1 MPKPDIIHE
10 KEKETLSVN
19 QTLLQSKSH
28 TVADISAQKKTEQC
42 LQDSEEWL
50 MQVIQ
55 AANMGTFTWDIHTGH
70 FSFSECLANIYGY
83 SPTATL
89 TNKDLTEAVYEE
101 DKAIAVKA
109 FEKSLTTGILL
120 YEVRIV
126 LPDINQTIRWIRV
139 NAKIAFDKKQT
150 PVKMQGIVI
159 DITEQK
165 ESEQRVRESE
175 ERLRLAAEAAE
186 LGMWDLDLVTG
197 LTVTS
202 SEHRKIFGYP
212 KSEQWS
218 RAKFMQFLH
227 TDDRDMVEHCFKEC
241 LSTGRMAYE
250 ARIIINNGTERWIRV
265 NGTTMYDKKHTPV
278 RVLGTI
284 LDITEQKKAKEEL
297 ENMVLE
303 RTQELLRSNKE
314 LETSNHELEQFAYIA
329 SHDLQEPLRKIQ
341 TFADMVK
348 DHLNDKAIAERYF
361 TKINSS
367 AQRMSMLIN
376 DVLNYSRLTKTGEQF
391 VNTDLNKILKQVLY
405 DFELLIEQKQ
415 ATITYDK
422 MPVIKGIPLQISQL
436 FSNLISNSL
445 KFAETN
451 PKITITSR
459 ILPKDE
465 VEKHPR
471 LHADNTYVELVL
483 KDNGI
488 GFEQQYAEQIFII
501 FQRLNNQ
508 KAYSG
513 TGIGLALCK
522 KIVEHHDGI
531 ITAHSNQ
538 GNGATFT
545 IILPIK
551 H

>member
-10 KEKETLSVN
+10 KEKEALSVN
-19 QTLLQSKSH
+19 QTLSQNRSQAI
-28 TVADISAQKKTEQC
+28 ADTSAQKTTNQYEQEN
-42 LQDSEEWL
+42 EEWL
-50 MQVIQ
+50 RQVID
-55 AANMGTFTWDIHTGH
+55 AADMGTFSWDMLTGQFN
-70 FSFSECLANIYGY
+70 FSNRLAIIYGY
-83 SPTATL
+83 SNTATL
-89 TNKDLTEAVYEE
+89 ANNDLLNAIYDE
-101 DKAIAVKA
+101 DKPIAGKA
-109 FEKSLTTGILL
+109 FERSLENGILC
-120 YEVRIV
+120 YEARIV
-126 LPDINQTIRWIRV
+126 LPDINQTIRWVRV
-139 NAKIAFDKKQT
+139 NAKVAFDKKHA
-150 PVKMQGIVI
+150 PVKMQGIVM

-165 ESEQRVRESE
+165 KSEQRVRESE

-186 LGMWDLDLVTG
+186 LGMWELDLATG
-197 LTVTS
+197 LTITS

-212 KSEQWS
+212 KSEQWN
-218 RAKFMQFLH
+218 RAKFMQFVH
-227 TDDRDMVEHCFKEC
+227 PDDREMVEYC
-241 LSTGRMAYE
+241 LRDCLITGRMTYE
-250 ARIIINNGTERWIRV
+250 ARIIKNNGTERWIRV
-265 NGTTMYDKKHTPV
+265 HGTTMYDKKHIPV
-278 RVLGTI
+278 RVLGTV
-284 LDITEQKKAKEEL
+284 LDITEQKQAKEEL

-303 RTQELLRSNKE
+303 RTKELLLSNKE
-314 LETSNHELEQFAYIA
+314 LEKSNHELEQFAYIA

-341 TFADMVK
+341 TFADLVQ

-361 TKINSS
+361 NKINSS

-391 VNTDLNKILKQVLY
+391 VDTDLNKSLNQVLY

-415 ATITYDK
+415 AVITHNNL
-422 MPVIKGIPLQISQL
+422 PVIKGIPLQISQL

-445 KFAETN
+445 KFAEIN
-451 PKITITSR
+451 PEITITSR
-459 ILPKDE
+459 ILPVDE

-471 LHADNTYVELVL
+471 LHAGRTYVELIF

-508 KAYSG
+508 RSYSG

-531 ITAHSNQ
+531 INARSNQ
-538 GNGATFT
+538 GKGATFT
-545 IILPIK
+545 IILPVT